1 MNPAIEQ
8 IVSSDEAA
16 KAIVERA
23 ERDAALLITAAE
35 DKAKNMLAAL
45 ELQIQETEQSEI
57 LPLIA
62 GGKQQAELTL
72 EQAEQ
77 YIERLRQKLAVKKT
91 KIVTTFVANVVKT
104 GMY

>member
-16 KAIVERA
+16 RASVDRA
-23 ERDAALLITAAE
+23 ERDAAQIIDDAGE
-35 DKAKNMLAAL
+35 EAKSMLAAL
-45 ELQIQETEQSEI
+45 EEQILETERRDIVPIVSDGQ
-57 LPLIA
+57 
-62 GGKQQAELTL
+62 QQAQQTI

-91 KIVTTFVANVVKT
+91 KIVATFIGNVVKS
-104 GMY
+104 

>member
-16 KAIVERA
+16 RATVDRA
-23 ERDAALLITAAE
+23 ERDATKLIDDAGKE
-35 DKAKNMLAAL
+35 AKSMLAAL
-45 ELQIQETEQSEI
+45 EEQILETERRDIVPIVSD
-57 LPLIA
+57 
-62 GGKQQAELTL
+62 GRQQAQQTI

-91 KIVTTFVANVVKT
+91 KIVAAFIGNVVKS
-104 GMY
+104 

>member
-16 KAIVERA
+16 KATVEGA
-23 ERDAALLITAAE
+23 ERDAALLITDAE
-35 DKAKNMLAAL
+35 DKAKNMLTAL
-45 ELQIQETEQSEI
+45 EEQIRETERCEI
-57 LPLIA
+57 SPLITD
-62 GGKQQAELTL
+62 GQRQAELTL

-77 YIERLRQKLAVKKT
+77 YIARLRQNLALKKT
-91 KIVTTFVANVVKT
+91 KIVAAFVGNVVKT